1 MSPSVFN
8 LDNVADE
15 RTPAPNFGGIE
26 RQVAG
31 RLGVAVL
38 DTATGRRLAY
48 RADER
53 FAMCSTFKWLLG
65 AQILARADAGTERLS
80 RVLPYGE
87 KDLLEY
93 APVTRA
99 HVREGGMTIS
109 GLVSAA
115 IQYSDNTAANLLLQT
130 VGGPASFTAYVGQL
144 GDHITRLD
152 RVEPDLN
159 SAIPGDARDTTTPNA
174 MVANLRMVLLGDHLG
189 RAARGQLVAWL
200 VGNATGADKLRA
212 GLPATWRVGDKTG
225 MGAHGATNDVAVT
238 WPVSREPILV
248 AAYLAETEAGVAGRN
263 DALAKVGHAVGRWA
277 QAAWC
282 AMPPNQRQAK
292 FRSINVAERG

>member
-1 MSPSVFN
+1 MSPLVLHLDSV
-8 LDNVADE
+8 AGE
-15 RTPAPNFGGIE
+15 RTPAPDFGSIE

-31 RLGVAVL
+31 RLGVAAL

-65 AQILARADAGTERLS
+65 AQILSRADAGTEQLS
-80 RVLPYGE
+80 RVVPYGE
-87 KDLLEY
+87 TDLLEY

-109 GLVSAA
+109 ELVSAA
-115 IQYSDNTAANLLLQT
+115 IRYSDNTAANLLLQA
-130 VGGPASFTAYVGQL
+130 VGGPASFTAYVRQL
-144 GDHITRLD
+144 GDRITRLD

-174 MVANLRMVLLGDHLG
+174 MVANLRLILLGDHLG
-189 RAARGQLVAWL
+189 RAARDLIAWL
-200 VGNATGADKLRA
+200 VSNATGAEKLRA

-238 WPVSREPILV
+238 WPVNREPILV

-263 DALAKVGHAVGRWA
+263 AALASVGRAVGRWV
-277 QAAWC
+277 QAA
-282 AMPPNQRQAK
+282 
-292 FRSINVAERG
+292 

>member
-1 MSPSVFN
+1 MHRRDAVAALLSGVVSPLLLKLDSV
-8 LDNVADE
+8 AGE
-15 RTPAPNFGGIE
+15 RTPAPDFGGIE
-26 RQVAG
+26 RHVAG

-65 AQILARADAGTERLS
+65 AQILSRSDAGTEQLS
-80 RVLPYGE
+80 RVVPYGE
-87 KDLLEY
+87 TDLVEY

-130 VGGPASFTAYVGQL
+130 VGGPASFTAYVRQI
-144 GDHITRLD
+144 GDRITRLD

-159 SAIPGDARDTTTPNA
+159 TAIPGDVRDTTTPTA
-174 MVANLRMVLLGDHLG
+174 MVANLHVVLLGNHLG
-189 RAARGQLVAWL
+189 RAARDQLIAWL
-200 VGNATGADKLRA
+200 VGNTTGAEKLRA
-212 GLPATWRVGDKTG
+212 RLPATWRVGDKTG
-225 MGAHGATNDVAVT
+225 VGAHGATNDVAIT
-238 WPVSREPILV
+238 WPVKRGPVLV
-248 AAYLAETEAGVAGRN
+248 AAYLADTETGVAGRN
-263 DALAKVGHAVGRWA
+263 DALASVGHAVGQWV
-277 QAAWC
+277 QAA
-282 AMPPNQRQAK
+282 
-292 FRSINVAERG
+292 